1 MITPKQVKAARALA
15 GWTAEELASQ
25 SALTADTIANIET
38 GRTQAREGS
47 LERIVK
53 AFDMVGV
60 EFIEN
65 RGVAMRRDTITI
77 FEGDKFYLRFLD
89 HVFTQMNGTNGE
101 VLFINVDDSLS
112 SPETVAANKRLQVA
126 GITCRYLCREKP
138 TRLDFPKKYYRAI
151 PDEYFRNGVLVV
163 FGDYFATLVRD
174 QFVQV
179 IRNADTAGGVRA
191 LFEVIWGTH
200 KMPQEPKDA

>member
-1 MITPKQVKAARALA
+1 MITGRQIRAARALLNMDAVALAEDA
-15 GWTAEELASQ
+15 GLSR
-25 SALTADTIANIET
+25 DTIT
-38 GRTQAREGS
+38 GLEQGSRRPHKGS
-47 LERIVK
+47 LAKIIRV
-53 AFDMVGV
+53 FTQRGV

-65 RGVAMRRDTITI
+65 RGVAMSRDIITI
-77 FEGDKFYLRFLD
+77 FEGDKFYLKFLD

-112 SPETVAANKRLQVA
+112 SPETVAANKRMQAA
-126 GITCRYLCREKP
+126 GIPCRYLCRERP
-138 TRLDFPKKYYRAI
+138 TRLDFPKKCYRAI

-200 KMPQEPKDA
+200 KMPQEPKNA

>member
-25 SALTADTIANIET
+25 CRLTADTIANIET

-47 LERIVK
+47 LDRIVK
-53 AFDMVGV
+53 AFDSVGV

-65 RGVAMRRDTITI
+65 RGVALRRDTITI
-77 FEGDKFYLRFLD
+77 FEGENFYIRFLD
-89 HVFTQMNGTNGE
+89 YVFTQMNGTDSE
-101 VLFINVDDSLS
+101 VLFINVEDSLS
-112 SPETVAANKRLQVA
+112 SQETVAANKRIQQA
-126 GITCRYLCREKP
+126 GIRCRYLCREKP
-138 TRLDFPKKYYRAI
+138 TRLDFPKKLYRAI
-151 PDEYFRNGVLVV
+151 PGEHFRNGVMVV

-179 IRNADTAGGVRA
+179 IRNTDTAGGMRA
-191 LFEVIWGTH
+191 LFEIIWSTH
-200 KMPQEPKDA
+200 KMPLEPDNA